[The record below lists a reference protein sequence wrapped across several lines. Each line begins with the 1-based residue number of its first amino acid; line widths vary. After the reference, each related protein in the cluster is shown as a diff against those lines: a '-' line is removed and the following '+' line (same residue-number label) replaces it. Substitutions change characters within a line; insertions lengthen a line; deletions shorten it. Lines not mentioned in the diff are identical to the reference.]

1 LDTWEGGTLARQTVA
16 LARQTVA
23 LARQT
28 VALARQTVADSMKP
42 RRSTWLSAPEDHE
55 VFNTGQINCRQYR
68 RQCFAAAAFSGTF
81 TYVSISFGD
90 RVRGQKNDLL
100 EALSP
105 CGRRALQKIWC

>member
-1 LDTWEGGTLARQTVA
+1 MDTWEGGTLARQTVA
-16 LARQTVA
+16 LARQ
-23 LARQT
+23 RQT
-28 VALARQTVADSMKP
+28 VALAQQTVADCMKP
-42 RRSTWLSAPEDHE
+42 GRSTWLSAPKDHE